1 MDQARE
7 AEDDRRRS
15 PKGDSP
21 ADLSRDS
28 PADLSRR
35 SPKGDTPADLSR
47 RSPKGVGG
55 WLGLLC
61 RILLL
66 WQPLSLAVIGSSA
79 LNSLSVRGLPLA
91 LVLLGRLIVAA
102 VGVGAG
108 LALLR
113 QRPGAVT
120 LAKASLILSAGAD
133 VFVYTTPYFPNN
145 RPPGDTTVILAASLV
160 WYAVWLA
167 YLFRSKRVREAFG
180 TA

>member
-1 MDQARE
+1 MDQTRE

-21 ADLSRDS
+21 ADLSRRSPKGDT

-120 LAKASLILSAGAD
+120 LAKAFPSKQAD
-133 VFVYTTPYFPNN
+133 FKPA
-145 RPPGDTTVILAASLV
+145 RP
-160 WYAVWLA
+160 
-167 YLFRSKRVREAFG
+167 
-180 TA
+180 